1 MEFGEKLQ
9 ELRKNK
15 DMTQEELA
23 EALYVSRT
31 AISKW
36 ESGRGYPSIDSL
48 KEISRF
54 FSVSIDELLSAEK
67 MVSIAEKENRD
78 NIRYICDMLL
88 GIIDVLAMIMI
99 VLPIYPNRIDGVYYA
114 VSLPDYVQ
122 AGRLKCM
129 LYWAVFI
136 LLVIIGAVKILLTRL
151 RQERGSR
158 IITVISVIVG
168 ITAVLLLAMGRE
180 IPVLTMGP
188 IGITPEL
195 KRKGYGKKL
204 LDYCLEKATEMG
216 FGAVLF
222 EGNIGFY
229 SHCGFDY
236 ASKFGIRYHDLPE
249 DADSSF
255 FLCRELIPGYL
266 DDVTGVYQTPQGYY
280 VKDEDV
286 EEFDKQFPP
295 KEKKKLPGQL
305 FD

>member
-88 GIIDVLAMIMI
+88 GIVDMMALIMI
-99 VLPIYPNRIDGVYYA
+99 VLPIYPNKIDGVYYA

-122 AGRLKCM
+122 AGSLKCV
-129 LYWAVFI
+129 LYWTLFI
-136 LLVIIGAVKILLTRL
+136 LMMIIGAVKILLTRL
-151 RQERGSR
+151 RKDKGGRFVTG
-158 IITVISVIVG
+158 ISLFVG
-168 ITAVLLLAMGRE
+168 IASVLLLAMGRE
-180 IPVLTMGP
+180 AYGVSIVFLMVVAK
-188 IGITPEL
+188 GI
-195 KRKGYGKKL
+195 
-204 LDYCLEKATEMG
+204 
-216 FGAVLF
+216 
-222 EGNIGFY
+222 
-229 SHCGFDY
+229 
-236 ASKFGIRYHDLPE
+236 
-249 DADSSF
+249 
-255 FLCRELIPGYL
+255 LIY
-266 DDVTGVYQTPQGYY
+266 
-280 VKDEDV
+280 KMR
-286 EEFDKQFPP
+286 
-295 KEKKKLPGQL
+295 
-305 FD
+305 